1 MAVFGV
7 KNSKMKVTI
16 IDGHTDE
23 PSCLSVPPSLGP
35 LPRYLA
41 GAALSAGWGV
51 EYFTIGQVRESPRI
65 IEHASKTSGI
75 VVLIAGSSVPG
86 KYLGGVPASK
96 QEILEMASSISSKKM
111 LAGPAALFWPQEE
124 MDGLFDVVCDKPG
137 NADVTLK
144 SLIETGKAADQPPVE
159 HAISEFAT
167 KGASIVRQHPNFP
180 DYLIAEIE
188 TYRGCPYRKCS
199 FCAETA
205 YGGPVSFRP
214 VEEIVAEVGAL
225 YNEGVRAFR
234 LGNQPDLFS
243 YMAKAGVPN
252 PEAIE
257 KLFSGIRS
265 VAPGLTVLHIDNV
278 NPATMA
284 RHPREAEEIAK
295 TIVKHHTSGDVAA
308 LGVESVD
315 PRVVKE
321 NNLKAS
327 REESLF
333 AVELLNKIGSKIGN
347 SGMPELLPG
356 LNFVFGLKGETR
368 ETFRLDLEFLKGLLE
383 RKLLVRRINLRQVQP
398 LPGTVLANDVGDK
411 IARKHHTLFKS
422 FKFKVREQIDRPML
436 RLVLPRGTFLR
447 DIYAEVYEEREKLT
461 YCRQLGSYPILVAVP
476 ERLELKKFHGLKIV
490 DYGFRSVTGLPYPL
504 DINKAPRKL
513 LEVIPGVG
521 KKTVVN
527 ILAKRPF
534 KSREEIE
541 TAFEPEIAKSILEY
555 AEL

>member
-1 MAVFGV
+1 MA
-7 KNSKMKVTI
+7 KVTI
-16 IDGHTDE
+16 IDGHSDE
-23 PSCLSVPPSLGP
+23 PSCLSVPPFIGP

-41 GAALSAGWGV
+41 GAALSAGWEV
-51 EYFTIGQVRESPRI
+51 EYFAIGQVRESPKLL
-65 IEHASKTSGI
+65 EHANKNGGI

-96 QEILEMASSISSKKM
+96 REILEMASSISSKKM
-111 LAGPAALFWPQEE
+111 LAGPAAKFWPIEE
-124 MDGLFDVVCDKPG
+124 MNGLFDAVCDMG
-137 NADVTLK
+137 DADVTLK
-144 SLIETGKAADQPPVE
+144 SLIETGNAADQPTVE
-159 HAISEFAT
+159 RAVPEFAT

-180 DYLIAEIE
+180 QYLIAEIE

-205 YGGPVSFRP
+205 YSGPLSFRP
-214 VEEIVAEVGAL
+214 IEEILAEVGAL
-225 YNEGVRAFR
+225 YGEGVRAFR

-243 YMAKAGVPN
+243 YMAREGVPN

-257 KLFSGIRS
+257 SLFSGIRE
-265 VAPGLTVLHIDNV
+265 VAPDLHVLHIDNV
-278 NPATMA
+278 SPATIA
-284 RHPREAEEIAK
+284 RHPVESEEIAK

-315 PRVVKE
+315 PIVVKE
-321 NNLKAS
+321 NDLKAS

-368 ETFRLDLEFLKGLLE
+368 ETFRLDFEFLKELLE

-398 LPGTVLANDVGDK
+398 IPGTALAEEVGDK
-411 IARKHHTLFKS
+411 MARKHHRFFKS

-436 RLVLPRGTFLR
+436 SLVLPRGTLLK
-447 DIYAEVYEEREKLT
+447 DVYSEAWDEREKLT
-461 YCRQLGSYPILVAVP
+461 YCRQLGSYPILVGVP
-476 ERLELKKFHGLKIV
+476 DKLELRKFYGLKIA

-504 DINKAPRKL
+504 DINKASRKL
-513 LEVIPGVG
+513 IEFIPGVG

-541 TAFEPEIAKSILEY
+541 TTFEPQIARAILECCPV
-555 AEL
+555 

>member
-1 MAVFGV
+1 MA
-7 KNSKMKVTI
+7 KITI

-23 PSCLSVPPSLGP
+23 PSCLSVPPYVGP

-41 GAALSAGWGV
+41 GAALSAGWEA
-51 EYFTIGQVRESPRI
+51 EYFTIGQVRGSPKVI
-65 IEHASKTSGI
+65 GHANKNSRI

-96 QEILEMASSISSKKM
+96 GEILEMARSISQSKKM
-111 LAGPAALFWPQEE
+111 LAGPAALFWPPEE
-124 MDGLFDVVCDKPG
+124 IAGLFDVVCDKLG
-137 NADVTLK
+137 TADVTLK
-144 SLIETGKAADQPPVE
+144 SLIETGNAADQPAVE
-159 HAISEFAT
+159 HAVSEFAT

-188 TYRGCPYRKCS
+188 TYRGCPYRKCG

-243 YMAKAGVPN
+243 YQAVEGKLN

-257 KLFSGIRS
+257 SLFSGIRS
-265 VAPGLTVLHIDNV
+265 VAPGLMVLHIDNV
-278 NPATMA
+278 NPATIA

-315 PRVVKE
+315 PKVVKE

-327 REESLF
+327 MEESRF

-347 SGMPELLPG
+347 SGLPELLPG

-398 LPGTVLANDVGDK
+398 LPGTALANDVGDK
-411 IARKHHTLFKS
+411 IARKHHALFKS

-436 RLVLPRGTFLR
+436 RLVLPRGTLLR
-447 DIYAEVYEEREKLT
+447 DTYAEVYEEREKLT
-461 YCRQLGSYPILVAVP
+461 YCRQLGSYPILVGVP
-476 ERLELKKFHGLKIV
+476 ERLELKKFHDLKIV
-490 DYGFRSVTGLPYPL
+490 DYGFRSVTGIPYPL

-534 KSREEIE
+534 KNRSEIE
-541 TAFEPEIAKSILEY
+541 KAFEPEIARAILEY
-555 AEL
+555 VEF